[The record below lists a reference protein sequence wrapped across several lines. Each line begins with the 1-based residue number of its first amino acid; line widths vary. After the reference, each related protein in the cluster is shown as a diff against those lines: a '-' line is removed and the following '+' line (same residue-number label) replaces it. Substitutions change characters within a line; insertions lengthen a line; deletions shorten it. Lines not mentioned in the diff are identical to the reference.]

1 MWQEGGMFYGELL
14 ESIEENSWD
23 QLANTWTEANLPP
36 TWQWHWGIL
45 WNLPEEIKSV
55 MWLNAD
61 VAPTLAGQPLGD
73 GVLLADDL
81 VALGNYILTGNWDS
95 GTYDPTTGVLAP
107 SMYLDPRINLQDQDT
122 E

>member
-1 MWQEGGMFYGELL
+1 
-14 ESIEENSWD
+14 
-23 QLANTWTEANLPP
+23 
-36 TWQWHWGIL
+36 
-45 WNLPEEIKSV
+45 

-61 VAPTLAGQPLGD
+61 VAPTLAGQPLGE